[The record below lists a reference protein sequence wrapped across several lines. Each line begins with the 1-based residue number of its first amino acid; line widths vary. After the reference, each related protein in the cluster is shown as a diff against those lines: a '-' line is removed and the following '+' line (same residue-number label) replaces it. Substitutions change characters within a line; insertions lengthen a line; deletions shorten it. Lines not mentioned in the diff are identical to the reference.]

1 MTKQIGVPSMHID
14 TYWIVSGAQYSHPP
28 GRGLLFSSSQ
38 LLFLHV
44 ASSSEQ
50 RRSLVFQ
57 EQVQSLVCLYS
68 LSKNT
73 VEEKAQSKQHVSVV
87 KICYCI

>member
-28 GRGLLFSSSQ
+28 GRGLLSSQ

-44 ASSSEQ
+44 ASSEQ